1 MPQPRRLALWDVAR
15 PSLVPSFPTTMA
27 RPTNPGTV
35 QPEPDAELSAAA
47 RAVVHDAGDPR
58 IDAHLAALGLGP
70 EPAPA
75 TSRRAH
81 AAADDGELTV
91 LRDRVAA
98 LERELATTI
107 TRSNVLAALFAFA
120 ILVIVVLAAL
130 LVL

>member
-1 MPQPRRLALWDVAR
+1 
-15 PSLVPSFPTTMA
+15 MA

-70 EPAPA
+70 DPAPA

-81 AAADDGELTV
+81 AAADDAEV
-91 LRDRVAA
+91 VALRDRVAA
-98 LERELATTI
+98 LELEQTALI
-107 TRSNVLAALFAFA
+107 TRTNVLAALLAFA
-120 ILVIVVLAAL
+120 ILVVVAVVAL
-130 LVL
+130 LLL

>member
-1 MPQPRRLALWDVAR
+1 MAVA
-15 PSLVPSFPTTMA
+15 
-27 RPTNPGTV
+27 GTV
-35 QPEPDAELSAAA
+35 VRDMPKAKPTSSTVAQPPPYAELSAAA
-47 RAVVHDAGDPR
+47 RAVVHDSGDPR

-70 EPAPA
+70 DPAPA

-81 AAADDGELTV
+81 APADDGELTV
-91 LRDRVAA
+91 LRGRVAA

-120 ILVIVVLAAL
+120 ILVIAVLVAL

>member
-1 MPQPRRLALWDVAR
+1 
-15 PSLVPSFPTTMA
+15 MA

-81 AAADDGELTV
+81 AAADDELTV

>member
-1 MPQPRRLALWDVAR
+1 
-15 PSLVPSFPTTMA
+15 MA
-27 RPTNPGTV
+27 RPTNPGTA

-47 RAVVHDAGDPR
+47 RAVVHDTGDPR

-70 EPAPA
+70 DPAPT
-75 TSRRAH
+75 TSRRAN
-81 AAADDGELTV
+81 AAADDGELRV
-91 LRDRVAA
+91 LRDRVGA

-120 ILVIVVLAAL
+120 ILVIVVLVAL

>member
-1 MPQPRRLALWDVAR
+1 
-15 PSLVPSFPTTMA
+15 MA

-70 EPAPA
+70 DPAPA
-75 TSRRAH
+75 TSRRVH
-81 AAADDGELTV
+81 AAADDELTV

-120 ILVIVVLAAL
+120 TLVIVVLAAL

>member
-1 MPQPRRLALWDVAR
+1 
-15 PSLVPSFPTTMA
+15 MA

-58 IDAHLAALGLGP
+58 IDAHLAALGARSRP
-70 EPAPA
+70 RAA
-75 TSRRAH
+75 ISRRAH

-91 LRDRVAA
+91 LRDRVPASSSSSPP
-98 LERELATTI
+98 RI
-107 TRSNVLAALFAFA
+107 TRSNVLGALLAFA

-130 LVL
+130 LVI

>member
-1 MPQPRRLALWDVAR
+1 
-15 PSLVPSFPTTMA
+15 MA
-27 RPTNPGTV
+27 RPTNPGTA

-81 AAADDGELTV
+81 AAADDELTV